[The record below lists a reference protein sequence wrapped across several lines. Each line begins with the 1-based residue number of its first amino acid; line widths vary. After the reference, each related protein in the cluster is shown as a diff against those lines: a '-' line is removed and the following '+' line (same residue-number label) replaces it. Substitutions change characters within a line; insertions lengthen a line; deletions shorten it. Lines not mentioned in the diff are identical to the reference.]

1 MDISIDIALDNIE
14 IKLKSKS
21 LSSNKFSAVIVLHD
35 KTDSNLK
42 LTITT
47 EDLVKLRNEINE
59 FIFKIR

>member
-21 LSSNKFSAVIVLHD
+21 Q
-35 KTDSNLK
+35 TESNLK

-47 EDLVKLRNEINE
+47 EDIVKLRNEINE